1 VHYYNKL
8 SRADF
13 TYGNILLLYCI
24 FNVDKSTSTSS
35 ISTNNNNNNKN
46 ESSEQNNVSSSSSSY
61 HLPDYI
67 TGRINVCIETFDVI
81 MNSKPDK
88 LHTSVVIVSKD
99 DYIKEIKQKLIS
111 GGISEQYLEYDNVS
125 KTVDSAFNTILKRL
139 TKLANPPS
147 IYFIGSV
154 WQKDIFNSIVAS
166 KLKEYKVFFESAL
179 DNRPYDVVQK
189 EKLSEAPKKGYLFYK
204 NKMTNKAIDML
215 LNYIFPK
222 NKNK

>member
-35 ISTNNNNNNKN
+35 ISTNNNNNKN

-147 IYFIGSV
+147 IYRICL
-154 WQKDIFNSIVAS
+154 A
-166 KLKEYKVFFESAL
+166 
-179 DNRPYDVVQK
+179 
-189 EKLSEAPKKGYLFYK
+189 KGYF
-204 NKMTNKAIDML
+204 
-215 LNYIFPK
+215 
-222 NKNK
+222 